1 MASMPSELLRVVVLG
16 GSAGSLDALR
26 TIAAALPENP
36 GFAVL
41 VITHLDPNQESQLA
55 GILQADSS
63 MPVERL
69 VHLRKI
75 EHDRFYVLPE
85 NAGVIALDGHFRLTR
100 RQAGLHLPIDA
111 CLASL
116 AQDPDVNGAAVILS
130 GIGQDGASGLVDLK
144 ASGGFV
150 IAQLP
155 QSASQQSMPAAAIDT
170 GLVDEVLP
178 PEDIAQCLVRR
189 FGEAPQPETANA
201 QAGDADAL
209 GTALAVVQQ
218 KTGINLSYVKDVNL
232 RRRFLRRV
240 LLQKDRDVGGYLQL
254 LRGDAREAEA
264 LRDDILIGVTAFF
277 RDVEFVN
284 VLRQTVIPAL
294 LELKH
299 DPIRVWVPACST
311 GEEVYTIATLLK
323 DALDREAPHR
333 RVQIFGTDINEAS
346 IEIARA
352 GRYGIA
358 AVDDVPEAFRERTF
372 AATSGGYV
380 VRKSIRDMCVF
391 ARHNVLT
398 HAPFSGMGLI
408 SCRNLLIYLRK
419 EAQQHVLE
427 MLHYACR
434 PDGFVLL
441 GRAEAAS
448 GVDGFEHAGAPHL
461 YRKVPVA
468 KRQQATFPIDALRPW
483 ASQGGTPAVRRVQ
496 PVDPVIEAANRAAL
510 ERYAPPGFIVD
521 ENGNVVHFC
530 GDVSGFV
537 APASGEASL
546 ALPRLLQPELN
557 VTVRTALIEAKRTSQ
572 PVRRERVALGDTRFA
587 LDVLPLVAED
597 LVPHFL
603 VTLERLPD
611 DAIAVQSTSPGSPHT
626 RVQELERTVT
636 TLSDELEA
644 AQAQLKTVVAEFE
657 SANEELR
664 TANEEMLST
673 NEELQSANEEL
684 LLAKQELESA
694 NQELGS
700 LNVELK
706 SRNDQLDR
714 ANDDL
719 SNLVEG
725 IPLPVLLLDR
735 QLCLRHF
742 SPQAQTLFGLPE
754 DSVGRPLAQ
763 LNRLFSAADVEHIV
777 QSAVQG
783 LAGLEQEYQDS
794 EGRWWLVNVRAYRT
808 ADDRIDGAVLAF
820 QDIDELK
827 RAVSTAQA
835 ARCEAERANTAKDN
849 FLGLVSHELR
859 APLNVISTWAAV
871 LMAASERNPAA
882 SEDKDQHAIKTIL
895 RHCQLQA
902 ELIDDLLDVSRISSG
917 RFSLDVKPIDFAAA
931 VRTVVEGHRP
941 AAAKKEITLIT
952 SGLQTKAVVS
962 GDARRLQ
969 QVASNL
975 IGNALK
981 FTPEGGRVE
990 VALTRLGT
998 LVELSV
1004 TDNGIG
1010 VKPELLPQLFD
1021 RFMQSDTSRT
1031 REYGG
1036 LGLGLSIV
1044 KHLVAAHGGTVTAS
1058 SEGEGR
1064 GTRLTVRL
1072 PLIQAQVDEHAF
1084 TERAANGAQRLDGL
1098 SVLLVD
1104 DDTQSQEALTYLL
1117 RSLGAQVQTA
1127 SGAKEALTCI
1137 GAGSF
1142 DILVS
1147 DLAMPGTD
1155 GHALL
1160 RSIRQ
1165 QEGGRRR
1172 IYALALTGLAS
1183 LQDRDAAI
1191 AAGFD
1196 DHLPKPVNVE
1206 LLLEKLSLGRGR
1218 QPQ

>member
-1 MASMPSELLRVVVLG
+1 MGSISSEQLRVVVLG
-16 GSAGSLDALR
+16 GSAGSLETLR
-26 TIAAALPENP
+26 TIVATLPRAP
-36 GFAVL
+36 GFATL
-41 VITHLDPNQESQLA
+41 VITHLDPSEESQLA
-55 GILQADSS
+55 DILEADAR

-69 VHLRKI
+69 AHLRKI
-75 EHDRFYVLPE
+75 EHDHVYVLPE

-100 RQAGLHLPIDA
+100 RQAGLNLPIDT

-116 AQDPDVNGAAVILS
+116 AQDPDVSGAVVILS
-130 GIGQDGASGLVDLK
+130 GTGQDGAAGLVDLK
-144 ASGGFV
+144 ASGGFAV
-150 IAQLP
+150 AQQP
-155 QSASQQSMPAAAIDT
+155 QTASHQGMPTAAIDT

-178 PEDIAQCLVRR
+178 PEEIAQYLTRR
-189 FGEAPQPETANA
+189 FGVPLQADEAIDPERSDN
-201 QAGDADAL
+201 DAL
-209 GTALAVVQQ
+209 IAAISIVQQ

-240 LLQKDRDVGGYLQL
+240 LLQKDRDVEAYLQL
-254 LRGDAREAEA
+254 LRSDAREAEA

-277 RDVEFVN
+277 RDAEFVN
-284 VLRQTVIPAL
+284 VLRQSVIPAL
-294 LELKH
+294 LELKR

-311 GEEVYTIATLLK
+311 GEEVYTIATLLR

-352 GRYGIA
+352 GRYSLASIE
-358 AVDDVPEAFRERTF
+358 DVPEAFRESTF

-398 HAPFSGMGLI
+398 HAPFSGMDLI

-427 MLHYACR
+427 VLHYACR
-434 PDGFVLL
+434 PNGFMLL
-441 GRAEAAS
+441 GRAEAVS
-448 GVDGFEHAGAPHL
+448 GADGFEHAGAPHL
-461 YRKVPVA
+461 YRKVPAA
-468 KRQQATFPIDALRPW
+468 KRQQGAFPIDALRPW
-483 ASQGGTPAVRRVQ
+483 ASQGTVPSVRRTQQ
-496 PVDPVIEAANRAAL
+496 PDPVLEAANRAAL
-510 ERYAPPGFIVD
+510 ERYSPPGFVVD
-521 ENGNVVHFC
+521 DKGDVVHFR

-546 ALPRLLQPELN
+546 ALPRLLQPALN
-557 VTVRTALIEAKRTSQ
+557 VTVRTALIEAKRTNQ
-572 PVRRERVALGDTRFA
+572 PVRRERVALGDQHFA
-587 LDVLPLVAED
+587 LEVLPLTADD

-603 VTLERLPD
+603 VTMERLPE
-611 DAIAVQSTSPGSPHT
+611 DAPAQYGSSSGSTGG

-644 AQAQLKTVVAEFE
+644 TQTQLKTVVAEFE

-684 LLAKQELESA
+684 MLAKQELEST
-694 NQELGS
+694 NQELAS
-700 LNVELK
+700 LNDELN
-706 SRNDQLDR
+706 SRNQQLDR

-725 IPLPVLLLDR
+725 IPLPVVVLDR
-735 QLCLRHF
+735 QLRLRHF
-742 SPQAQTLFGLPE
+742 SPQAQVLFGLSD
-754 DSVGRPLAQ
+754 DSVGQPMAQ
-763 LNRLFSAADVEHIV
+763 QNSLFSAADLERVV

-783 LAGLEQEYQDS
+783 LADVEHEYQDS

-820 QDIDELK
+820 QDIDALK
-827 RAVSTAQA
+827 RALSTAQS
-835 ARCEAERANTAKDN
+835 ARDEAERANTAKDN
-849 FLGLVSHELR
+849 FLALVSHELR
-859 APLNVISTWAAV
+859 SPLNVISGWAAV
-871 LMAASERNPAA
+871 LMTARERGVSTDEEMSQRAVT
-882 SEDKDQHAIKTIL
+882 TIL

-917 RFSLDVKPIDFAAA
+917 RFSLDTKPLDFAAA
-931 VRTVVEGHRP
+931 VRTVVESNRP
-941 AAAKKEITLIT
+941 AAEKKQITLV
-952 SGLQTKAVVS
+952 SAGLQGRAIVS

-981 FTPEGGRVE
+981 FTPDGGRVE
-990 VALTRLGT
+990 VAVTQLGT

-1010 VKPELLPQLFD
+1010 VKAELLPRLFD

-1031 REYGG
+1031 RNYGG

-1044 KHLVAAHGGTVTAS
+1044 KHLVTAHGGTVSAS

-1072 PLIQAQVDEHAF
+1072 PLMHVTSVEEETVVPAPSTSA
-1084 TERAANGAQRLDGL
+1084 RMDGL
-1098 SVLLVD
+1098 SVLLAD
-1104 DDTQSQEALTYLL
+1104 DDVPAQEALAHLL
-1117 RSLGAQVQTA
+1117 RGLGAHVQTA
-1127 SGAKEALTCI
+1127 NSAEEALARLAA
-1137 GAGSF
+1137 GAF
-1142 DILVS
+1142 DILIS
-1147 DLAMPGTD
+1147 DLAMPGAD
-1155 GHALL
+1155 GYALL
-1160 RSIRQ
+1160 RSVRAR
-1165 QEGGRRR
+1165 EGDRRR

-1183 LQDRDAAI
+1183 IHDRDSAI
-1191 AAGFD
+1191 EAGFD
-1196 DHLPKPVNVE
+1196 DHLPKPVNFQ

-1218 QPQ
+1218 